1 MKEVHIEVLVV
12 DHIDQVI
19 EQLGVERELNQV
31 EDISKQI
38 DRLLAD
44 MTCGG

>member
-1 MKEVHIEVLVV
+1 MVEMHIEVSMVE
-12 DHIDQVI
+12 HIDQVI
-19 EQLGVERELNQV
+19 EQLGIERELNTQ
-31 EDISKQI
+31 EDISQQI